1 MYLTSVLPWGCCS
14 CSVMSDSLRPH
25 RLQHSRLPCP
35 SQIPGAYS
43 NSCPSHQWCHPTITS
58 SITPFSSYLQS
69 FPASRSFPMSQLFVS
84 GGQSIGVSASSS
96 VIPVNIQDGFPLGL
110 TGWLS
115 LQSKG
120 LSESPTPQ
128 FKIINSLALRVLYSP
143 TLTSIHDSWK
153 NHSFD

>member
-1 MYLTSVLPWGCCS
+1 MTPWMTAHQASLPITNSKNLLKLISVE
-14 CSVMSDSLRPH
+14 SLMPSNHLIFCRP
-25 RLQHSRLPCP
+25 LLLC
-35 SQIPGAYS
+35 
-43 NSCPSHQWCHPTITS
+43 
-58 SITPFSSYLQS
+58 LQS
-69 FPASRSFPMSQLFVS
+69 FPASGSFQMNQLFTS
-84 GGQSIGVSASSS
+84 GSQSIGASASTSGL
-96 VIPVNIQDGFPLGL
+96 PVNIQDGFPLGL